1 VGKGASIEVVAK
13 SDEGAFLNVNMGS
26 FNMVLVDE
34 SDVDDVSA
42 QPTNVLFA
50 GQGESNV
57 INQSLMS
64 KVIPQIVILSVGPRD
79 AKGRPEFEVTDLF
92 DDVSVF
98 RTDINGWIR
107 VSTDGMSIWVDIE
120 NNY

>member
-1 VGKGASIEVVAK
+1 MSEV
-13 SDEGAFLNVNMGS
+13 N
-26 FNMVLVDE
+26 
-34 SDVDDVSA
+34 
-42 QPTNVLFA
+42 
-50 GQGESNV
+50 
-57 INQSLMS
+57 
-64 KVIPQIVILSVGPRD
+64 PQIVILSVGPGD

-120 NNY
+120 IN